1 MKYTAGKVRHIRDDI
16 YQARFTWYEER
27 QGKKVAHQVARNF
40 RAGSNREAEQKR
52 AAIHAQ
58 LEREAEI
65 ERIMPAKTE
74 PAQTDI
80 ADYLYSYARMRE
92 GAGAIEKTTLANYRS
107 STKHILR
114 YIHDV
119 PVSKITAPMVLH
131 MDKMLL
137 ADGLVPDTV
146 SAAHR
151 FLKQVL
157 DHAED
162 VGDIERNPITRAV
175 KPPKR
180 QRREPNG
187 LDDESRRRLMSL
199 VDDMEDTPLTLAIRL
214 GLTAGLRNEEA
225 VGLQWKHLDFSAGVM
240 HIRNCITLAGG
251 QIVEK
256 GPKTAAGWRD
266 IPLDPDLAQRLRM
279 RMADISMI
287 ATRPLRDL
295 YVLGSPDGSFY
306 HPTLLSRDFSALV
319 RQYGLMGTQGKKPTF
334 YSLRHTFATVALRSG
349 IDVKTVSSL
358 MGHSSVAETLNTYAT
373 TDPAAKAAAGS
384 VIAQVMAER

>member
-1 MKYTAGKVRHIRDDI
+1 MEYTAGKVRHVRGDI
-16 YQARFTWYEER
+16 YQARYTWYEER
-27 QGKKVAHQVARNF
+27 HGKKIAHQVARNF
-40 RAGSNREAEQKR
+40 RAGSKREAEQRR
-52 AAIHAQ
+52 AAIHSE
-58 LEREAEI
+58 LERKAEI
-65 ERIMPAKTE
+65 DRLMPAAKL
-74 PAQTDI
+74 PAQTGI

-92 GAGAIEKTTLANYRS
+92 GSGAVEKTTLANYRS
-107 STKHILR
+107 NTKHILR

-119 PVSKITAPMVLH
+119 PISGITGEMVLR
-131 MDKMLL
+131 MDEMLL

-162 VGDIERNPITRAV
+162 VGDIEKNPITRAV

-187 LDDESRRRLMSL
+187 LDDESRRRLMTL
-199 VDDMEDTPLTLAIRL
+199 VDEMDDTPLTLAIRL

-225 VGLQWKHLDFSAGVM
+225 VGLKWQHIDFAAGIM
-240 HIRNCITLAGG
+240 HIRNCITLADGRV
-251 QIVEK
+251 VEK
-256 GPKTAAGWRD
+256 GTKTAAGWRD
-266 IPLDPDLAQRLRM
+266 IPFDPDLAHRLKL
-279 RMADISMI
+279 RMADMGIK
-287 ATRPLRDL
+287 ATKPLRDL
-295 YVLGSPDGSFY
+295 YVLGEADGSFY
-306 HPTLLSRDFSALV
+306 HPTFLSRDFSALV

-384 VIAQVMAER
+384 VIARAMAER